1 MAHDGIRRWKNN
13 SDYEGVVKRGKY
25 WKSLNRTE
33 LTIQLQ
39 VDMMKRSTAR
49 KSETT
54 NKGVRRKRRG
64 SVSPN
69 SRPSRTRSTEGMTG
83 SCDVCGGASWDSDNI
98 RGETICSDCGYVAVE
113 NMIDPG
119 AEWVNHS
126 NGDDRSRV
134 GAPSTLTLSDKGLS
148 TEIRRSDLTSGGAR
162 KHGLSGKSLRD
173 WRRRQRID
181 QRSKTRDSR
190 SRNLASAMQFIRDRG
205 DLTPQIEQ
213 ESASLYRHSVERGL
227 VTGRSIRGVSA
238 ACVYIAAREAK
249 VPRKIEE
256 IAKSFDMESEVEVK
270 ELKRTIRLVARHLG
284 THHITGPE
292 EYFEKFHSDLGL
304 PPHVLGQARD
314 LWEKVNESL
323 IWQGKKPSGIA
334 GVVLYWAS
342 QNSTSPRTQSEV
354 CKVSGISEVTLRG
367 LLKILN
373 QMIKN

>member
-1 MAHDGIRRWKNN
+1 MER
-13 SDYEGVVKRGKY
+13 
-25 WKSLNRTE
+25 
-33 LTIQLQ
+33 LTA
-39 VDMMKRSTAR
+39 KPASASRSTS
-49 KSETT
+49 KSANRATPIVT
-54 NKGVRRKRRG
+54 GK
-64 SVSPN
+64 
-69 SRPSRTRSTEGMTG
+69 RPSRSRNTEAMTG
-83 SCDVCGGASWDSDNI
+83 TCKICGGNSWDADDI
-98 RGETICSDCGYVAVE
+98 RGETTCADCGYVAAE

-119 AEWVNHS
+119 AEWVYHS
-126 NGDDRSRV
+126 DGNDRSRV

-162 KHGLSGKSLRD
+162 KHGMSGKALRD

-190 SRNLASAMQFIRDRG
+190 SRNLSSAMQYIRDRG

-213 ESASLYRHSVERGL
+213 EAASLYRHSVERGL

-249 VPRKIEE
+249 VPRRIEDV
-256 IAKSFDMESEVEVK
+256 AKAFDMVSNVEIK
-270 ELKRTIRLVARHLG
+270 ELKRTIRLVARNLG

-304 PPHVLGQARD
+304 PPYVLGEARD
-314 LWEKVNESL
+314 LWNTVKDDLS
-323 IWQGKKPSGIA
+323 WQGKKPSGIA
-334 GVVLYWAS
+334 GVVLYRAS

-367 LLKILN
+367 LLKILK
-373 QMIKN
+373 QMVASLAQ

>member
-1 MAHDGIRRWKNN
+1 
-13 SDYEGVVKRGKY
+13 
-25 WKSLNRTE
+25 
-33 LTIQLQ
+33 
-39 VDMMKRSTAR
+39 MMKRSTEV
-49 KSETT
+49 KSEAITEEVT
-54 NKGVRRKRRG
+54 SKKIR
-64 SVSPN
+64 SISTS
-69 SRPSRTRSTEGMTG
+69 SRPSRTRNTESMSG
-83 SCDVCGGASWDSDNI
+83 SCEVCGGTSWDSDNV
-98 RGETICSDCGYVAVE
+98 RGETVCSDCGYVAAE

-162 KHGLSGKSLRD
+162 RHGLSGKALRD

-190 SRNLASAMQFIRDRG
+190 SRNLSVAMQFIRDRG
-205 DLTPQIEQ
+205 DLPPQIEQ
-213 ESASLYRHSVERGL
+213 EAAALYRHSVERGL
-227 VTGRSIRGVSA
+227 VTGRSIRGITA

-249 VPRKIEE
+249 IPRKIEDIGE
-256 IAKSFDMESEVEVK
+256 SFDMISDVEVK
-270 ELKRTIRLVARHLG
+270 ELKRTIRLVARNLG

-304 PPHVLGQARD
+304 PPTVLGGAREIWGHVKDD
-314 LWEKVNESL
+314 LS
-323 IWQGKKPSGIA
+323 WQGKKPSGIA
-334 GVVLYWAS
+334 GVILYYAS

-354 CKVSGISEVTLRG
+354 CSVSGISEVTLRG

-373 QMIKN
+373 QMIDTK